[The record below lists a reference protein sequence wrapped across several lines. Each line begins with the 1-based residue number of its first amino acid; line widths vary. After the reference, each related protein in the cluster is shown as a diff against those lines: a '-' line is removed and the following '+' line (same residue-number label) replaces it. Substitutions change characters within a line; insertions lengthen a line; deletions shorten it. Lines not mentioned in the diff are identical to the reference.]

1 MPPSCPHHRLAL
13 LALLLPS
20 LLASPGSFLPVEP
33 GGDRSSQL
41 LGVPLE
47 LRDKIL
53 AFHRQLETPDN
64 FTAPSPPSL
73 PPLPPPSAPR
83 VAGLAEWSKE
93 DEAKRRQE
101 EAMVTG
107 ELQSDLF
114 RFSSKVSTPHV
125 RHFGL
130 KPTSYPSKQNFIS
143 FLKRQ
148 ARLRERIKKEWKRF
162 IKWRVQKRKRKRL
175 KRRINRRLNT
185 KLRKKF
191 GSINLKGKNTK
202 EEIIAFR
209 KRKKQLKR
217 RIAKR
222 LRSTLR
228 LKKLQKKKSRLGKE
242 RSLKEEEEQV
252 EQEQG
257 GKRTKKLR
265 SRKLRRRLRPPRK
278 RHSRK
283 KISQNRS

>member
-1 MPPSCPHHRLAL
+1 MPHSSPRHQLAL
-13 LALLLPS
+13 LVLLLPV

-33 GGDRSSQL
+33 GGDRSNQL

-64 FTAPSPPSL
+64 FTAPSPP
-73 PPLPPPSAPR
+73 PPPPSSSTAPR

-93 DEAKRRQE
+93 DEAARRQE

-125 RHFGL
+125 SHFGL

-202 EEIIAFR
+202 EEIVAFR

-228 LKKLQKKKSRLGKE
+228 LKKLQKKKSRLGGQE

-257 GKRTKKLR
+257 GKRPKKLR

-278 RHSRK
+278 RHNRK